1 MVATTFIE
9 RLATPSQSAADSERP
24 SKRRKIVT
32 LKVPNILADSSNV
45 PQILGSIQAF
55 ETTIARLRR
64 EKTEA
69 NAMIG
74 RLEERVEQLE
84 EEGDQAEHRKAQ
96 LERACDFHRGVAE
109 RVKASVTTN
118 EELKR
123 DIETLKRDQERIQRR
138 EA

>member
-1 MVATTFIE
+1 
-9 RLATPSQSAADSERP
+9 
-24 SKRRKIVT
+24 
-32 LKVPNILADSSNV
+32 
-45 PQILGSIQAF
+45 
-55 ETTIARLRR
+55 
-64 EKTEA
+64 
-69 NAMIG
+69 MIG